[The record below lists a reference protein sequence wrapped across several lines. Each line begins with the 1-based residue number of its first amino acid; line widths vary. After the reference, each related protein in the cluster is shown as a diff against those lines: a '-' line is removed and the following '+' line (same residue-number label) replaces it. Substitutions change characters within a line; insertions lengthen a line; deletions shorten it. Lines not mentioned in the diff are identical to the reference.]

1 MNRLRPALVA
11 VGVVGAVA
19 AVAVR
24 LPFLA
29 FESNDWRIHL
39 SEWWAFLVESGGFSA
54 LAYGFSDY
62 PQVYLYFLAAAS
74 YLDPWVSG
82 LAAVKGLSFL
92 FESVSAYFVFRCV
105 RLRWPAPS
113 PAPMYAAAAA
123 MLAPTV
129 VLNGAMWG
137 QADAV
142 YTAFLTA
149 SLYWLLRGRRAW
161 AFLCFGLSVSAKL
174 QALFFAPLLLWV
186 LLKRGEGR
194 AAALLVPLVWL
205 ASLGPAWWIGR
216 PFGELLAI
224 TSDLTTRVYGLS
236 SFAPTMYAWIP
247 HTWYQ
252 FYPLF
257 AAAAAFP
264 LLAVGEFLVRSRKA
278 LRSERL
284 VLLAAFAV
292 LLTPWILPKMMAR
305 HFYPANVLSI
315 VLAFWWPR
323 YWWVPVVSGC
333 ASTLGYLRIQ
343 YGVEIVPTPWIAVAP
358 LVLIGVLAVAI
369 WREFGE
375 SWRSPARDVRNA
387 GERPAGRRSAIDETG
402 SRVGGVRRLRASP
415 VFWPFV
421 LALGILAGLG
431 GRQVMEQRSA
441 NGRVEAAEPAVF
453 EGGGWSV
460 YWEEAGEG
468 LLFAREI
475 CGPWSPWT
483 VNRFVVLRYPEDP
496 GEAARRGG
504 FREIFEFED
513 QVLHWRRP
521 CVAAVPLADAGLG
534 SVAIGQVRRLADGSW
549 EGVWGMRLD
558 FGEGGPRVGEPVDLG
573 PRLEGL
579 RAATLP
585 DRAPAAGAGRN
596 WMSRRSAGSSGFGIQ
611 DPVRVRDRL
620 PFGIERRN
628 DVADDSE
635 SSPVLAERRGRALPQ
650 RSESR
655 DGPAVLRDHDVTGA
669 GGDFVHEFQALGSEL
684 GGGQDPARFGPREG
698 GRKVGGF

>member
-1 MNRLRPALVA
+1 MNRRRLALVA
-11 VGVVGAVA
+11 VGAVGAVA
-19 AVAVR
+19 AAAVR

-39 SEWWAFLVESGGFSA
+39 SEWWTFLVENGNFSA

-62 PQVYLYFLAAAS
+62 PQVYLYILAAAS

-82 LAAVKGLSFL
+82 LAAVKGISFL

-113 PAPMYAAAAA
+113 LAPMYAAAAA
-123 MLAPTV
+123 LLAPTV

-149 SLYWLLRGRRAW
+149 TLYCLLRDRRAW
-161 AFLCFGLSVSAKL
+161 AFLCFGLSFSVKL

-194 AAALLVPLVWL
+194 ASALLVPLVYL
-205 ASLGPAWWIGR
+205 ASLVPAWWIGR
-216 PFGELLAI
+216 PVGELLAI

-252 FYPLF
+252 FWPLF

-278 LRSERL
+278 IDGERL
-284 VLLAAFAV
+284 VLLATFAV

-305 HFYPANVLSI
+305 HFYPANVLSV
-315 VLAFWWPR
+315 VLAFWFPR
-323 YWWVPVVSGC
+323 LWWVPVVSGC

-369 WREFGE
+369 WREFGGPG
-375 SWRSPARDVRNA
+375 RSLPAGLRRA
-387 GERPAGRRSAIDETG
+387 GERLLAMRSAIDANAM
-402 SRVGGVRRLRASP
+402 RKMAGGVRRFRASP

-421 LALGILAGLG
+421 LVLGIFAGLG
-431 GRQVMEQRSA
+431 VRQVAERRSV
-441 NGRVEAAEPAVF
+441 NRRVEASEPAVF

-460 YWEEAGEG
+460 YWEEDGG
-468 LLFAREI
+468 RLLFAREI

-496 GEAARRGG
+496 GDAARRGEL
-504 FREIFEFED
+504 REVFEFED

-521 CVAAVPLADAGLG
+521 CVAAVPLSDAGLA
-534 SVAIGQVRRLADGSW
+534 SAAIGQVRRLADGSW

-573 PRLEGL
+573 QRLERL
-579 RAATLP
+579 RAAS
-585 DRAPAAGAGRN
+585 AAGPGAGR
-596 WMSRRSAGSSGFGIQ
+596 RGRAAGNESEERADSGFGIQ
-611 DPVRVRDRL
+611 DPVRIGDRL
-620 PFGIERRN
+620 PFDLERRN
-628 DVADDSE
+628 DVADDTE
-635 SSPVLAERRGRALPQ
+635 PSPILAERR
-650 RSESR
+650 
-655 DGPAVLRDHDVTGA
+655 
-669 GGDFVHEFQALGSEL
+669 
-684 GGGQDPARFGPREG
+684 
-698 GRKVGGF
+698 